1 MSRGRLAP
9 SLNARSKGLVDMSL
23 KNDLLRAMDQIE
35 VAGASNVTTA
45 YNNPKSMFTV
55 KVGSS
60 FRSITIKTTKTLAD
74 ENNRDLTRWIF
85 DPNDYADTLPVNPLD
100 TKLPSDT
107 DVLYIRV
114 RGKYRH
120 NQQWS
125 DYGPIICVPPF
136 DFFTT
141 AHPVFT
147 FTGTAPALADEP
159 DVMDFGT
166 MNIHLPYF
174 SHTISVLNLD
184 DTDSSYV
191 AFHPGMNPTIIR
203 PYGEIGLT
211 GGGAPEL
218 FIAGA
223 GDEIR
228 FTVRMVLVNHS

>member
-55 KVGSS
+55 KVGYS

-74 ENNRDLTRWIF
+74 ENNRDLTRWVF

-114 RGKYRH
+114 RGRYRH
-120 NQQWS
+120 NQQFS
-125 DYGPIICVPPF
+125 EYGPIICVPPF

-159 DVMDFGT
+159 DVMDFGS
-166 MNIHLPYF
+166 MNIHFPYF
-174 SHTISVLNLD
+174 SQSISVQNLENVIG
-184 DTDSSYV
+184 YV
-191 AFHPGMNPTIIR
+191 AFHPGMNPTIIKAN
-203 PYGEIGLT
+203 GEISLT

-218 FIAGA
+218 FIAGDD
-223 GDEIR
+223 DEIR